1 MKEQVVSTTAEHDD
15 ETITPE
21 MFAVALGATPGQI
34 KAFNKALSKATG
46 CAVMTILGGPD
57 PWENGKIAM
66 YGSVFHAG
74 EDKHGRTFGQAFP
87 NFKETYLT
95 PFTRFLR
102 EVYPA
107 DVRLARALKQDED
120 APGKSS
126 QDGVGSSSKPV
137 PDDRDVVNGE
147 QVDEEIVMES
157 ASKTNST
164 EGHKAADDID
174 VKGESRRASEGQ
186 QSIEPL
192 PSPIDPPPSPRVPED
207 KDQIPPPSPS
217 PELDRDINDARELVE
232 IEGAGPADGDDASG
246 RLPEDRDGNDRQPS
260 EEMPS
265 GDASSQIP
273 PGDIINP
280 TVEPPTDEPTGA
292 KSRKRQC
299 SQAKVTESLV
309 STRPKR
315 AWAGP
320 ASKEILTLAERAGLA
335 GDIRAPNVPK
345 KHRARKT

>member
-1 MKEQVVSTTAEHDD
+1 
-15 ETITPE
+15 
-21 MFAVALGATPGQI
+21 
-34 KAFNKALSKATG
+34 
-46 CAVMTILGGPD
+46 MTILGGPD

-66 YGSVFHAG
+66 YGFHAG

-174 VKGESRRASEGQ
+174 VKESRGVLRKASN
-186 QSIEPL
+186 QSNL
-192 PSPIDPPPSPRVPED
+192 YLLLST
-207 KDQIPPPSPS
+207 
-217 PELDRDINDARELVE
+217 L
-232 IEGAGPADGDDASG
+232 
-246 RLPEDRDGNDRQPS
+246 RLL
-260 EEMPS
+260 
-265 GDASSQIP
+265 
-273 PGDIINP
+273 
-280 TVEPPTDEPTGA
+280 
-292 KSRKRQC
+292 
-299 SQAKVTESLV
+299 LV
-309 STRPKR
+309 SLRTRTRFPPQVLVLSSI
-315 AWAGP
+315 G
-320 ASKEILTLAERAGLA
+320 T
-335 GDIRAPNVPK
+335 
-345 KHRARKT
+345 